1 MLKSPLKKR
10 FFLAALAVVAFCY
23 FYQATYEVPV
33 LMYHHIESD
42 VSGSS
47 VHVSP
52 VTFTRQMEFLK
63 IHGYRVL
70 PLEELVR
77 KIKNREKIYNKT
89 VVITFD
95 DGALD
100 NFKTAFPVL
109 KKMEFPATVFM
120 ITRDIGQKGFLSE
133 EDLRILDESGVS
145 IGSHTV
151 NHAFLPDVRDKNEL
165 LYEADESKKKLEHIL
180 GHPVT
185 LFSYPAGGV
194 TQEAEVLIEA
204 LGYEGAVTTN
214 YDARPMDPY
223 AIRRVKISEG
233 KGSLFNFWIK
243 VSGLYHIGKKRI
255 PIKA

>member
-1 MLKSPLKKR
+1 MLRPLLKKR
-10 FFLAALAVVAFCY
+10 IFFAAVVFVGFFY
-23 FYQATYEVPV
+23 FYKTHYQVPV
-33 LMYHHIESD
+33 LMYHHIESG

-63 IHGYRVL
+63 IHGYRVI

-77 KIKNREKIYNKT
+77 KIKHREKIHDKT

-95 DGALD
+95 DGYLD

-109 KKMEFPATVFM
+109 KKMGFPATIFM
-120 ITRDIGQKGFLSE
+120 ITRDIGQKGFLAE
-133 EDLRILDESGVS
+133 EDLRILDESGIA

-151 NHAFLPDVRDKNEL
+151 NHAFFPDVRDKNEL
-165 LYEADESKKKLEHIL
+165 LYEADESKKKLEQIL

-194 TQEAEVLIEA
+194 TQEAKVLIEA
-204 LGYEGAVTTN
+204 LGYQGAVTTN
-214 YDARPMDPY
+214 YDAEPKDPY
-223 AIRRVKISEG
+223 AIRRIKISEG

-243 VSGLYHIGKKRI
+243 VSGLYHLGKKRI